1 MPTGSPPVDRPRDC
15 TGARTGLEPVGRHSV
30 ATPTPDI
37 RPAVDASTPTSKTA
51 AITKDANGD
60 ELAGVDDEVT
70 FTFHLENTGNVTLE
84 DVGVDDET
92 LADLGVPVSCPTTT
106 LAPGA
111 EMDCVSGV
119 YLVTQ
124 ADIEAGRVRN
134 VATAEAT
141 TPPPPGSEN
150 PGTVKSPPS
159 VVEVPTAD
167 DGGLPGS
174 LAFTGSNI
182 VLVGSGRVPA
192 PGGRSAPGA
201 GGPHGAASPRSA

>member
-1 MPTGSPPVDRPRDC
+1 MTPPS
-15 TGARTGLEPVGRHSV
+15 TTT
-30 ATPTPDI
+30 TPTPEAA
-37 RPAVDASTPTSKTA
+37 PGLSLVKTA

-141 TPPPPGSEN
+141 TPPPPGS
-150 PGTVKSPPS
+150 
-159 VVEVPTAD
+159 
-167 DGGLPGS
+167 DG
-174 LAFTGSNI
+174 A
-182 VLVGSGRVPA
+182 RA
-192 PGGRSAPGA
+192 R
-201 GGPHGAASPRSA
+201 